1 MPRSAKNFA
10 NSERFRSLKGR
21 SIVRA
26 VDAAEALAELTQI
39 SSQIEAAA
47 IADAQ
52 DTVIAATSPDGAT
65 LAAAGSALLERA
77 RKTRGREPTELS
89 ATTDRGGVFVV
100 RDGDRKIVATTRPDP
115 IAGLVFYDLKNC
127 LSNAS

>member
-1 MPRSAKNFA
+1 M
-10 NSERFRSLKGR
+10 
-21 SIVRA
+21 RA
-26 VDAAEALAELTQI
+26 VDAAEALAELIQI

-52 DTVIAATSPDGAT
+52 DNVIAATRPDGAT
-65 LAAAGSALLERA
+65 LTAAGSALLERA
-77 RKTRGREPTELS
+77 KQVRGREPTELS
-89 ATTDRGGVFVV
+89 ATTDRGSVFVV
-100 RDGDRKIVATTRPDP
+100 RDGDRKIIATTRPDP